1 MDFRSIIAVVM
12 LEGFG
17 FYSDSGCYGDTTPL
31 SCLIKVEIIIQSDV
45 TKLKGIIT
53 GLAHQTHQMK
63 VHEKSAFLH

>member
-1 MDFRSIIAVVM
+1 M
-12 LEGFG
+12 LEGFD

-63 VHEKSAFLH
+63 VRRVHFYINF

>member
-1 MDFRSIIAVVM
+1 M

-31 SCLIKVEIIIQSDV
+31 SCLIKVEIIDQSDV

-53 GLAHQTHQMK
+53 GPPDTPNEG
-63 VHEKSAFLH
+63 EKSA